1 MDMDRPRKTSLDFA
15 VLSARPRG
23 EPSQAPAP
31 GQQVLGLEPAR
42 DTLLYVP
49 PGLEQGQ
56 PAPLIVLLHGAG
68 GEAAGGLSL
77 MGGVAET
84 YRIVM
89 AAPSSRDSTWDGVRG
104 AFGPD
109 VRVINRALER
119 IFSLVSVDPDRVAV
133 GGFSDGASY
142 ALALG
147 LANGE
152 LFSNIVAFSPGFA
165 PPVPR
170 VGKPRIFVSH
180 GEADSVLPIDRTSRR
195 LVPALKA
202 DGYDVTYREFQGP
215 HTVPAPIVQ
224 EAVDWLGWTG
234 KE

>member
-15 VLSARPRG
+15 VLSARPGR
-23 EPSQAPAP
+23 EPRVPPVP
-31 GQQVLGLEPAR
+31 GQQALGLEPAR
-42 DTLLYVP
+42 DALLHVP
-49 PGLEQGQ
+49 PGLQPGE

-77 MGGVAET
+77 LGSLAGT
-84 YRIVM
+84 HGIVL
-89 AAPSSRDSTWDGVRG
+89 AAPASRDSTWDGVRG

-109 VRVINRALER
+109 VQVINRALER
-119 IFSLVSVDPDRVAV
+119 IFSLAFIDPDRIAV

-147 LANGE
+147 LANGD
-152 LFSNIVAFSPGFA
+152 LFSRILAFSPGFA

-170 VGKPRIFVSH
+170 NGKPRIFVSH
-180 GEADSVLPIDRTSRR
+180 GDADSVLPVDRTSRR

-202 DGYDVTYREFQGP
+202 AGYDVTYREFQGP

-224 EAVDWLGWTG
+224 EAVDWLDWKG
-234 KE
+234 